1 MFHKFKNQ
9 EERKNFGGTA
19 FVEFAYCKNKSKLKI
34 LNRLLKR
41 KNIFW
46 NDDSLYIY
54 VDDVD
59 EFYNLYDDTFKV
71 NNFYGS
77 NYYSKEKTIEII
89 NSLKQK
95 QPKDYLVLVEWLES
109 ALMYDGFWIY
119 GI

>member
-19 FVEFAYCKNKSKLKI
+19 FVEFAYCKNKSKFKI
-34 LNRLLKR
+34 LNKLLKR
-41 KNIFW
+41 KNVFW

-54 VDDVD
+54 VDDID
-59 EFYNLYDDTFKV
+59 EFCKLCDDIFKV

-95 QPKDYLVLVEWLES
+95 QPKDYLVLVEWLEL
-109 ALMYDGFWIY
+109 ALMHDVFWIY